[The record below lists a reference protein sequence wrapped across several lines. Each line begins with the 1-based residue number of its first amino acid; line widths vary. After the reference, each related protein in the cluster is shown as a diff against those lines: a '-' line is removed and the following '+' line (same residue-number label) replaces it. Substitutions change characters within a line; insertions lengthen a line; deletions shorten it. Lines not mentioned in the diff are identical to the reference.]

1 MKKQPT
7 HIPEKKTKTEK
18 LSLSTADKITMFSN
32 FSTMLSAGISI
43 IETIDSLLDDAK
55 GNQKK
60 ILQTLREDLI
70 QGIRINESFAKFPN
84 AFDKV
89 TVSVIKA
96 AEEAGTLDSTL
107 KDIRDNI
114 RKESEFVDKVRAAL
128 TYPAVIFV
136 VFLGVLLTILIV
148 VIPKIATVFTRLKV
162 ELPLPT
168 RILIFVSNI
177 MLSYTIPFVIGVVIF
192 ISTAALL
199 YKTNKKLLLGLL
211 FSLPIISNLVKEI
224 DLVRFTRSLNYLLS
238 SGIPI
243 VSALEL
249 TEEVVM
255 RKDIAKVIKTSKDM
269 IISGKKLS
277 EGLKTS
283 KGKIPSIMVKII
295 EAGEKSGTLDKALK
309 DISEFLDYQVSN
321 SLKTLTALMEPVML
335 VVVGIIVG
343 GMMISIIGPIYNLI
357 GQVGKR

>member
-1 MKKQPT
+1 M
-7 HIPEKKTKTEK
+7 
-18 LSLSTADKITMFSN
+18 
-32 FSTMLSAGISI
+32 
-43 IETIDSLLDDAK
+43 
-55 GNQKK
+55 
-60 ILQTLREDLI
+60 
-70 QGIRINESFAKFPN
+70 
-84 AFDKV
+84 
-89 TVSVIKA
+89 
-96 AEEAGTLDSTL
+96 
-107 KDIRDNI
+107 
-114 RKESEFVDKVRAAL
+114 
-128 TYPAVIFV
+128 
-136 VFLGVLLTILIV
+136 
-148 VIPKIATVFTRLKV
+148 
-162 ELPLPT
+162 
-168 RILIFVSNI
+168 
-177 MLSYTIPFVIGVVIF
+177 IF